1 MKRVVALLAGLALS
15 SPALADEP
23 APRTLRVLGEVTSP
37 AKGVPD
43 RFVIDA
49 VLQPDGDDPFKT
61 RMEGWLAT
69 LGETPKGD
77 DIEGSCVEARCAI
90 TVDLGY
96 DKLSISA
103 DLAGPTP
110 GSGRA
115 ILTDEDGRREAQ
127 VRFTP
132 ITGPVAGLGVLAA
145 PDAVLSNEMNDLL
158 LWNGGYAGFS
168 NDYEDE
174 PIGWMQRGALRDWQG
189 NTGRPGAGLV
199 LVDDLAKLRADAKA
213 AKAASGWTRLEGQGW
228 TAGYPAAVLTKAETV
243 GTERRFSSADGKR
256 VLVIAIDPPV
266 GEAGWDAFV
275 DKMTSDRPGVE
286 RHGYTRV
293 NDDME
298 INWEEQGRHVY
309 AAYHSRKGG
318 LARVEYSTPV
328 VEEIGEPDF
337 TAILPRALVAT
348 DDLAPR

>member
-1 MKRVVALLAGLALS
+1 
-15 SPALADEP
+15 
-23 APRTLRVLGEVTSP
+23 
-37 AKGVPD
+37 
-43 RFVIDA
+43 
-49 VLQPDGDDPFKT
+49 
-61 RMEGWLAT
+61 
-69 LGETPKGD
+69 
-77 DIEGSCVEARCAI
+77 
-90 TVDLGY
+90 
-96 DKLSISA
+96 
-103 DLAGPTP
+103 
-110 GSGRA
+110 
-115 ILTDEDGRREAQ
+115 
-127 VRFTP
+127 
-132 ITGPVAGLGVLAA
+132 
-145 PDAVLSNEMNDLL
+145 
-158 LWNGGYAGFS
+158 
-168 NDYEDE
+168 
-174 PIGWMQRGALRDWQG
+174 
-189 NTGRPGAGLV
+189 
-199 LVDDLAKLRADAKA
+199 
-213 AKAASGWTRLEGQGW
+213 
-228 TAGYPAAVLTKAETV
+228 V